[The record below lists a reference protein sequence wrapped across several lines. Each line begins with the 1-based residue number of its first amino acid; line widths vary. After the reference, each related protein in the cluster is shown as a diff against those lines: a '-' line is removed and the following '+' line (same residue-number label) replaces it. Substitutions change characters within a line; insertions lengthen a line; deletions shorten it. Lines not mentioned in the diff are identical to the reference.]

1 MLTITIGS
9 VKMVYKDL
17 LEIIKYIYQNFD
29 LTQSEKDIMLFKVQN
44 SLRDCDVYK
53 YLNGDCPTRQ

>member
-1 MLTITIGS
+1 
-9 VKMVYKDL
+9 MVYKDL